1 MLDVVSL
8 ILQKR
13 AFRRQAGFSSGY
25 VGSVHGSPPRSLLK
39 SVGSHG
45 LIGCV
50 YLPFTSVAV
59 CFLTFT
65 LFAAPGGSREEQPG
79 SALPTMRA
87 VRIFGTITVDGE
99 LDEPE
104 WQLAE
109 PATNFIQRLP
119 STGQPATEPT
129 EVRLLY
135 DDVNLYVGVYC
146 LDSAG
151 RKGIII
157 KDIKRD
163 FWTLDSD
170 GFQIVIDTF
179 DDDQNSFLFGT
190 NPAGAKF
197 DMQIGGDGAAGNTS
211 WKGIWHVQTRI
222 TDQGWQVEMAIP
234 FRTLRFSNKPT
245 QIWGVN
251 FERRVRRKFE
261 DSYWAPLPAAFRL
274 GRVSLAGRL
283 EGIEGIQPGRNLYVK
298 PYGLN
303 SAQRLQGGNFA
314 LKPEFGF
321 DVKYGVG
328 TQSTLDLTVNT
339 DFAQVEADEQQINL
353 TRFSLFFPEKREFF
367 LENAGIFGFGRSRV
381 GGYRTDLIPFF
392 TRRIG
397 LSEDRRLV
405 PIWGGARFSGRT
417 GRNSFGLLSMQT
429 DDIPGVPST
438 NYSVLRVRRDL
449 LQKSDVGVLFVNK
462 QPRAGDHNR
471 TYGAD
476 VNFRVLRYLEL
487 ASSVLGTDSPGRTG
501 DNLAANLEIA
511 WRDSLFDL
519 EARHQTIQQ
528 NFNPEVGFV
537 QRGAIKRSSGIFTL
551 TPRPRER
558 IPSVRY
564 LGPSLAI
571 DYITDQSNSLETR
584 LLSSS
589 LDVVFHNGAE
599 LSAGRRAD
607 FERLTA
613 PFPIRGTQQIA
624 PGDYSFDE
632 WFVTFRGD
640 RSRVLNGQ
648 ARLSSGSF
656 WNGNRDAYLLGLDL
670 QPGYRF
676 SAGAVLSHNDISLP
690 SGDFRTNLVAAKIR
704 YLFSTRM
711 FVNSLVQYNSDS
723 REISSNV
730 RFHFIY
736 RPLSD
741 FFLVFNERRTQNGE
755 VADRALVAKF
765 TYILAF

>member
-1 MLDVVSL
+1 VIERF
-8 ILQKR
+8 ILVLLCFSPVT
-13 AFRRQAGFSSGY
+13 AYGTAG
-25 VGSVHGSPPRSLLK
+25 PQEW
-39 SVGSHG
+39 
-45 LIGCV
+45 
-50 YLPFTSVAV
+50 
-59 CFLTFT
+59 
-65 LFAAPGGSREEQPG
+65 APGQ
-79 SALPTMRA
+79 ALPAVTA
-87 VRIFGTITVDGE
+87 VRVSGPITVDGE

-109 PATNFIQRLP
+109 PAGNFIQRLP
-119 STGQPATEPT
+119 RTGEPATEPT
-129 EVRLLY
+129 EVRLIY
-135 DDVNLYVGVYC
+135 DDTNLYVGVHC
-146 LDSAG
+146 FDSLG
-151 RKGIII
+151 RKGITI

-190 NPAGAKF
+190 NPGGAKF

-211 WKGIWHVQTRI
+211 WNGIWHVQTRI
-222 TDQGWQVEMAIP
+222 TDEGWQVEMAIP
-234 FRTLRFSNKPT
+234 FRTLRFSNKPV
-245 QIWGVN
+245 QVWGVN

-283 EGIEGIQPGRNLYVK
+283 EGIEGIRPGRNLYIK
-298 PYGLN
+298 PYALN
-303 SAQRLQGGNFA
+303 AAQRLQGDDFD
-314 LKPEFGF
+314 LKPELGF
-321 DVKYGVG
+321 DVKYAVG
-328 TQSTLDLTVNT
+328 TQSTFDLTVNT

-397 LSEDRRLV
+397 LSQDRRLV
-405 PIWGGARFSGRT
+405 PILGGARFSGRA

-429 DDIPGVPST
+429 DDIFGVPST
-438 NYSVLRVRRDL
+438 NYSVMRARRDL
-449 LQKSDVGVLFVNK
+449 LQKSDVGFLFVNK
-462 QPRAGDHNR
+462 APQGGDDNR

-476 VNFRVLRYLEL
+476 ANFRVLQYLEL
-487 ASSVLGTDSPGRTG
+487 SSSVLRTDSPGRPG
-501 DNLAANLEIA
+501 DDLAANFEVA

-519 EARHQTIQQ
+519 EARHQTIQA

-558 IPSVRY
+558 ISSVRY
-564 LGPSLAI
+564 LGPSFSI
-571 DYITDQSNSLETR
+571 DYITDQANVLETR
-584 LLSSS
+584 LLKGSF
-589 LDVVFHNGAE
+589 DVVFHNGAE
-599 LSAGRRAD
+599 LSVGRRAD
-607 FERLTA
+607 FERLTS
-613 PFPIRGTQQIA
+613 PFPIRPTQLIA
-624 PGDYSFDE
+624 PGDYNFEE
-632 WFVTFRGD
+632 WFVSFFSD
-640 RSRVLNGQ
+640 KSRIITGQ
-648 ARLSSGSF
+648 AGLTSGSF
-656 WNGNRDAYLLGLDL
+656 WDGNRDAYLLGLDL

-676 SAGAVLSHNDISLP
+676 SAGALISYNDISLP
-690 SGDFRTNLVAAKIR
+690 SGEFRTNLIAAKVR

-711 FVNSLVQYNSDS
+711 FFNSLIQYNSDT
-723 REISSNV
+723 REVSSNL

-741 FFLVFNERRTQNGE
+741 FFLVFNERRSANGD

>member
-1 MLDVVSL
+1 M
-8 ILQKR
+8 
-13 AFRRQAGFSSGY
+13 GG
-25 VGSVHGSPPRSLLK
+25 
-39 SVGSHG
+39 
-45 LIGCV
+45 V
-50 YLPFTSVAV
+50 YLRLALLAAYSLTWTLWSVPARASAGQPAE
-59 CFLTFT
+59 T
-65 LFAAPGGSREEQPG
+65 LPAM
-79 SALPTMRA
+79 TA
-87 VRIFGTITVDGE
+87 VRVSGIITIDGE

-104 WQLAE
+104 WKLAE
-109 PATNFIQRLP
+109 PARDFIQRLP
-119 STGQPATEPT
+119 HTGRPATEPT
-129 EVRLLY
+129 EVRVLY
-135 DDVNLYVGVYC
+135 DDLNLYVGAHC
-146 LDSAG
+146 FDSAG
-151 RKGIII
+151 RQGITI

-170 GFQIVIDTF
+170 GFQVVIDTF

-190 NPAGAKF
+190 NPGGAKF

-211 WKGIWHVQTRI
+211 WNGIWHIQTRI
-222 TDQGWQVEMAIP
+222 TDEGWQVEMAIP

-245 QIWGVN
+245 QLWGIN

-283 EGIEGIQPGRNLYVK
+283 GGIEGISPGRNLYVK
-298 PYGLN
+298 PYGL
-303 SAQRLQGGNFA
+303 SAAQRLQGDDFD
-314 LKPEFGF
+314 LKPEAGF
-321 DVKYGVG
+321 DVKYAVG

-405 PIWGGARFSGRT
+405 PILGGARLSGRA

-429 DDIPGVPST
+429 DDITGVPST
-438 NYSVLRVRRDL
+438 NYSVLRARRDV

-462 QPRAGDHNR
+462 QPQSGGDYNR

-476 VNFRVLRYLEL
+476 ANFRLVRYLEL
-487 ASSVLGTDSPGRTG
+487 SSSLLRTDSPDRPGQ
-501 DNLAANLEIA
+501 NFAANFEVA
-511 WRDSLFDL
+511 WRDSLFDV
-519 EARHQTIQQ
+519 EARHQNIQE

-537 QRGAIKRSSGIFTL
+537 QRGSIKRSSGIFTL

-564 LGPSLAI
+564 MGPSFSI
-571 DYITDQSNSLETR
+571 DYITDQSNNLETR
-584 LLSSS
+584 LLKGSF
-589 LDVVFHNGAE
+589 DVVFHNGAE

-613 PFPIRGTQQIA
+613 PFPIRRTQLIA
-624 PGDYSFDE
+624 PGDYNFDE
-632 WFVTFRGD
+632 WFVSFFSD
-640 RSRVLNGQ
+640 KSRIITGQ
-648 ARLSSGSF
+648 AGLSSGSF
-656 WNGNRDAYLLGLDL
+656 WDGDRDEYVVGLDV

-676 SAGAVLSHNDISLP
+676 AAGAVLSHNDISLA
-690 SGDFRTNLVAAKIR
+690 SGVFQTNLVAAKVR

-711 FVNSLVQYNSDS
+711 FFNSLIQYNSDT
-723 REISSNV
+723 REVSSNV

-741 FFLVFNERRTQNGE
+741 FFLVFNERRTSTGE
-755 VADRALVAKF
+755 VADRALVAKL